1 MAGPADFGA
10 IVTAVSALTTDSTVV
25 VAMLVG
31 AGLESGWNEEA
42 GGGGAWQIIDAAR
55 PKASGGAGAAA
66 GSQLQ
71 LDAQYMYPRYAA
83 AAAANTEAESADK
96 YADIAYVAERPAMK
110 YQLSQGEA
118 RVQSVY
124 TTVTQ
129 NYGEGGTTSTVA
141 GTNDVTTT
149 NPLTNFADGAG
160 SVLDWISTPSNWV
173 RIAEVMIGGVVIV
186 IALHALVSSG
196 SVSTSSKHVSGLAKK
211 AATAAIFA

>member
-1 MAGPADFGA
+1 MAAPADFTA
-10 IVTAVSALTTDSTVV
+10 ITTAVLTLTTDSTVV

-31 AGLESGWNEEA
+31 AGLESGWNESA

-55 PKASGGAGAAA
+55 PKASVLT

-71 LDAQYMYPRYAA
+71 LDAAYMAPRYIAA
-83 AAAANTEAESADK
+83 ASANTETESADK

-124 TTVTQ
+124 STVLQ
-129 NYGEGGTTSTVA
+129 NYGQGGSGATGQGQVLST
-141 GTNDVTTT
+141 G
-149 NPLTNFADGAG
+149 PLSGAENAAAGAG
-160 SVLDWISTPSNWV
+160 AVLDWITTPANWV
-173 RIAEVMIGGVVIV
+173 RIAEVALGGVIIV

-196 SVSTSSKHVSGLAKK
+196 SVSSSTKHVGGLAKD